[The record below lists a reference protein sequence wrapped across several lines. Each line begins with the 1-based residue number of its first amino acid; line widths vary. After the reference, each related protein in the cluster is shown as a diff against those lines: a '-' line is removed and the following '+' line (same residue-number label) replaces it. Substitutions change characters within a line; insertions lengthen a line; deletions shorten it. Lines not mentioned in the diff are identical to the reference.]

1 MRVIA
6 PDQWPDASTELGSR
20 CDRELERF
28 QQFRFH
34 DGGQLRRA
42 TAREQRGERDHGDR
56 RNRRRRLANA
66 GLRSQRQYDDDPAAV
81 RSHCRLYG
89 RLGRLESADGFEIRL
104 ELRDVVYVRRL
115 ESARAAQQLR
125 RLRHAHRIAVFR
137 LQRTV
142 ADFGRISE
150 QRNHD
155 PADSM
160 DLGLRYIDDCVLRD
174 RTTEAAL
181 AHRRLFALQDA
192 NWNVIALFDPTADD
206 DAGAIVERYAY
217 TPYGVVL
224 FLTPTSPRSQTTS
237 RPTPG
242 KRSTAATATMPR
254 SGFTWSAIAGCCRH
268 WVAGFGR
275 IQIGLTA
282 TRSATRP
289 IIRNVWISK
298 RPRG

>member
-1 MRVIA
+1 MRPAIGPV
-6 PDQWPDASTELGSR
+6 STVSISR
-20 CDRELERF
+20 RRPTRSCNRH
-28 QQFRFH
+28 QQC
-34 DGGQLRRA
+34 
-42 TAREQRGERDHGDR
+42 GERDHGDR
-56 RNRRRRLANA
+56 RDGRRCLANA
-66 GLRSQRQYDDDPAAV
+66 RLRSQRQYDDDPAAV
-81 RSHCRLYG
+81 RSHRRLYG
-89 RLGRLESADGFEIRL
+89 HLGRLESADGFEIRL

-125 RLRHAHRIAVFR
+125 RLRHAHRIAVFQ

-150 QRNHD
+150 QRTHD

-160 DLGLRYIDDCVLRD
+160 DLGPALHRRLRPPRPHD
-174 RTTEAAL
+174 RSRAL
-181 AHRRLFALQDA
+181 AERLFALQDA

-224 FLTPTSPRSQTTS
+224 SSTPTSPRSQTTP

-254 SGFTWSAIAGCCRH
+254 SGFTWSAIACCCRH
-268 WVAGFGR
+268 WVAGFRR

-289 IIRNVWISK
+289 IIPQRLQIQAAAWLKV
-298 RPRG
+298 P